1 MPAIRYF
8 SRFLRKPD
16 EQGQMQIV
24 DDTEIL
30 AIAGPKVV
38 LGEPGMGKSE
48 LIRELGRRLD
58 VQPVDAIRFMH
69 SKDPSRFVVA
79 GKPLLIDALD
89 EAVAR
94 HEGDAVDSIL
104 AQLED
109 AGSPEFIL
117 SCRAREWQSR
127 SANRLR
133 QIYGVDPIIFSLEA
147 LNRAEATSFLEQRY
161 PTANAEHVIS
171 HLEAHGIADLYGNPL
186 TLGLMGQVA
195 EYDAQLPATR
205 AALFERVCTL
215 IWPEHDRDRHDLGLG
230 KIAADQ
236 ALSAAGAI
244 MAGLLLSG
252 AEAVNLVGP
261 MRSQDNDVRLVDL
274 ELLPEAGAAQVII
287 ASKLFQSVGAGRAK
301 PIHRVIA
308 EFLGARWLAQQATAK
323 RAQRRLLAQFH
334 GAGAVPA
341 SLRGLHAW
349 LAFHSTAM
357 APAVIAADPIGVLR
371 YGETDNLT
379 SEHAD
384 CLLGALE
391 SLAEID
397 PYFGAQDWDS
407 HSAKGLMIPNLRT
420 KIEAIICST
429 ESNGHLRAV
438 LISGLKDMPLARDLA
453 DTLAA
458 VTLSTER
465 FYRERQ
471 DAASALM
478 PYRDRAWWQ
487 QTIANLRIQGTA
499 DSTRL
504 ARNLIQEFDCD
515 VPDELLVETLLA
527 EMGLTICPLPSD
539 GAERVHT
546 YRHYG
551 LIVDLIPAARLT
563 NVISLLADHVSLVD
577 DSDWQGRN
585 DLAEIVALLMVR
597 AIDEKKVSPCDAA
610 ALWGWL
616 GTFKRTN
623 ASSRTATE
631 SLKLR
636 LEEHDALRR
645 SVQLYALYGTRP
657 RPTIWMS
664 QIDLNE
670 RFVGL
675 AGRPKDVTW
684 FLERLSGADNKDQGL
699 REDWQDLM
707 HLGFDRDG
715 FDPDLRAASRQF
727 QAGDGQLEAFVHKL
741 QNPKK
746 PGWKLKQERNAVKQE
761 RKKRIDFETRRRL
774 YAAKRAELRAG
785 ELAVTLDPAKVYLGV
800 FYDLDRE
807 QPPIDRLVE
816 WFGSE
821 LGDDAMAGFEA
832 VLHRSD
838 IPTSAEVAQSFADSK
853 RWNYCFAIMA
863 GLLAR
868 QQAGRGFT
876 DLSAEVRTTGLL
888 LCHDSYCMCESEDLP
903 LLRDTL
909 EQAVVPS
916 AKEREYF
923 ARLWMEP
930 SLAARNSYVSDLY
943 KLSHDE
949 HWQPTVTALASEWL
963 IRFPNIPLNVEEEL
977 IDCLT
982 HSGALAPLASV
993 AAARHSMIFRN
1004 IDHLYTWLAVDVL
1017 VRFDMVLPDLS
1028 GIGVD
1033 HPEFIWALR
1042 DRFQLGSHG
1051 AILRVSIAQA
1061 KWIVSQFR
1069 TQWPHT
1075 VLSGSGSGDNNSYNA
1090 TDFLRAMINRIADDT
1105 SVEASEAMQALVTEP
1120 SDTYSDQIRHMA
1132 AEQRQKCAEEDFAPV
1147 FPINLAAL
1155 LTERPPSNA
1164 DDLKSLVLEE
1174 LAIAQKILSGDDLDQ
1189 VRDFWGES
1197 GVPYDENRCRDRLAA
1212 LIGPELQRYGI
1223 QRITEADMPNT
1234 KRADLAFACSQLQL
1248 PMEVKGQWHPEVW
1261 QAATEQLDLKYL
1273 IDWRSEQRGIYCVF
1287 WFGDL
1292 PSKSGR
1298 RLQVPPKEVDAPT
1311 SADEMRKLLIEI
1323 IPEARRAM
1331 IDVVVLDLTAGKPKV
1346 KS

>member
-1 MPAIRYF
+1 MTAINYF
-8 SRFLRKPD
+8 SRFLRKSD
-16 EQGQMQIV
+16 EQGQAQIV

-48 LIRELGRRLD
+48 LIQELGRRLD
-58 VQPVDAIRFMH
+58 VQPVDASRFMH
-69 SKDPSRFVVA
+69 SQDPSRFVVA

-94 HEGDAVDSIL
+94 HEGDAVVLIL
-104 AQLED
+104 ERLEA

-127 SANRLR
+127 SATRLR
-133 QIYGVDPIIFSLEA
+133 QIYGVEPIIFSLEA
-147 LNRAEATSFLEQRY
+147 LSRAEASSFLVQRY
-161 PTANAEHVIS
+161 PTVDAAYVIS

-215 IWPEHDRDRHDLGLG
+215 IWPEHDSDRHDLGLG
-230 KIAADQ
+230 RITADQ

-244 MAGLLLSG
+244 MAGLLLAG
-252 AEAVNLVGP
+252 AEAVNLLGP
-261 MRSQDNDVRLVDL
+261 AQSQDNDVRLVDL
-274 ELLPEAGAAQVII
+274 EQLPEAGAARAII
-287 ASKLFQSVGAGRAK
+287 ASKLFQSVGVGRAK

-349 LAFHSTAM
+349 LAFHSAAM
-357 APAVIAADPIGVLR
+357 APAVIAADPFGVLR
-371 YGETDNLT
+371 YGETVNLT
-379 SEHAD
+379 AEHAD
-384 CLLGALE
+384 CMLGALK

-397 PYFGAQDWDS
+397 PYFGAQDWDR
-407 HSAKGLMIPNLRT
+407 HTAKGLMNPNLRT
-420 KIEAIICST
+420 KIEAIISST

-438 LISGLKDMPLARDLA
+438 LIAGLKDTPLARDVA
-453 DTLAA
+453 DALGTVA
-458 VTLSTER
+458 LSTER

-471 DAASALM
+471 DAAAALM

-515 VPDELLVETLLA
+515 VPDELMVETLLA
-527 EMGLTICPLPSD
+527 EMGLTICPLPPT
-539 GAERVHT
+539 GAERVRT

-551 LIVDLIPAARLT
+551 RIVDMMPATRLT
-563 NVISLLADHVSLVD
+563 NVISLLADHASLVD
-577 DSDWQGRN
+577 YSDWQSQN

-610 ALWGWL
+610 ALWSWL
-616 GTFKRTN
+616 GTFKHTRT
-623 ASSRTATE
+623 SSRKATE

-636 LEEHDALRR
+636 LEEHDTLRR
-645 SVQLYALYGTRP
+645 AVQLYALYEARP

-664 QIDLNE
+664 QIDLDE
-670 RFVGL
+670 RFIGL
-675 AGRPKDVTW
+675 AGRPKDVIW
-684 FLERLSGADNKDQGL
+684 FLERLSAADNNDQGL
-699 REDWQDLM
+699 REDWRDLM
-707 HLGFDRDG
+707 RFGIGRNGFDL
-715 FDPDLRAASRQF
+715 DLRAAGRQF
-727 QAGDGQLEAFVHKL
+727 QAGDLQLEDFAHKL
-741 QNPKK
+741 ETPKK
-746 PGWKLKQERNAVKQE
+746 QPWQLKRERDAAKHE
-761 RKKRIDFETRRRL
+761 RKKRIDFETRRRR

-785 ELAVTLDPAKVYLGV
+785 EFAVTLDPAKVYLGE
-800 FYDLDRE
+800 FHDLDRE
-807 QPPIDRLVE
+807 QPPNDRLVE
-816 WFGSE
+816 WFGLE
-821 LGDDAMAGFEA
+821 LGSDAMAGFEA

-838 IPTSAEVAQSFADSK
+838 TPSSAAIAQSFADSR
-853 RWNYCFAIMA
+853 RWNYCYAIMA

-868 QQAGRGFT
+868 QRSGRGFA
-876 DLSAEVRTTGLL
+876 DLSTEVRTTGLL
-888 LCHDSYCMCESEDLP
+888 LCHDTYYMSESDDLP
-903 LLRDTL
+903 LLRDAL
-909 EQAVVPS
+909 EQVVLLT
-916 AKEREYF
+916 AKDRENF
-923 ARLWMEP
+923 ARLWLEP
-930 SLAARNSYVSDLY
+930 SLAACFSHVSGLY
-943 KLSHDE
+943 TLARDE
-949 HWQPTVTALASEWL
+949 HWHPTAAALGSEWL
-963 IRFPNIPLNVEEEL
+963 IKFSNVPLNVEEQL
-977 IDCLT
+977 VDCLT
-982 HSGALAPLASV
+982 HSGALASLASV
-993 AAARHSMIFRN
+993 AAARHSMVFRN
-1004 IDHLYTWLAVDVL
+1004 IEHLYTWLAVDVL
-1017 VRFDMVLPDLS
+1017 TRFDMVLPDLS

-1042 DRFQLGSHG
+1042 DRFQLGGHG
-1051 AILRVSIAQA
+1051 AMLRVSIAQA

-1069 TQWPHT
+1069 AQWPYT
-1075 VLSGSGSGDNNSYNA
+1075 VLHGSGYGDDNPYNA
-1090 TDFLRAMINRIADDT
+1090 TDFLRTMINRIADDT
-1105 SVEASEAMQALVTEP
+1105 SVDASEAMQALVTEP

-1132 AEQRQKCAEEDFAPV
+1132 AEQRQKRAEEDFAPV
-1147 FPINLAAL
+1147 PPSNLGAL

-1174 LAIAQKILSGDDLDQ
+1174 LMIAQKILNGDDLDQ
-1189 VRDFWGES
+1189 VRDFWGEA

-1261 QAATEQLDLKYL
+1261 QAATDQLDLKYL

-1292 PSKSGR
+1292 PSRSGR
-1298 RLQVPPKEVDAPT
+1298 RLQAPPEGVNTPT
-1311 SADEMRKLLIEI
+1311 SADDMRKLLIEL

-1346 KS
+1346 K